1 MGSPDK
7 ICWHSKCL
15 LPLLT
20 ISLYITLL
28 VAYHGKLPR
37 RPHVSS
43 KSCILCINCLFGLE
57 VSRILWSSSK
67 LELKREYNI
76 EFWSESEPSP
86 SLTIY
91 ITPIL
96 SSVCLRNQLRSVHIG
111 PGWVD
116 YCSLGLAV
124 ESGGCAANTSASG
137 TLCCEAVS
145 GAELAN
151 NKNQFTLPYF

>member
-1 MGSPDK
+1 MGSPNK

-28 VAYHGKLPR
+28 VAYHGKLPL

-111 PGWVD
+111 PGWV
-116 YCSLGLAV
+116 GL
-124 ESGGCAANTSASG
+124 
-137 TLCCEAVS
+137 LQS
-145 GAELAN
+145 GAGSREWWVCC
-151 NKNQFTLPYF
+151 KYISQWDTLLWSGERCGVSQQ